1 MQDLTSISQCLLV
14 MHFHQAA
21 KKDIEHDEKE
31 DAYDDLADERHLA
44 TAFIEHHP
52 AEWAEELYD

>member
-1 MQDLTSISQCLLV
+1 MQDFSNISHLFLV
-14 MHFHQAA
+14 MSFHQAGIQ
-21 KKDIEHDEKE
+21 DIEHDEKE

-52 AEWAEELYD
+52 TKGAEELYD